1 MYNTNNGYDYLKY
14 MSIPFTLF
22 YLQTPLSATL
32 QALNKNKEM
41 FMMSTLEV
49 IIEFVC
55 LLILTPRYHVLSVAM
70 VMLIG
75 LFTTLVLSIYHVYK
89 YVYREA

>member
-1 MYNTNNGYDYLKY
+1 
-14 MSIPFTLF
+14 
-22 YLQTPLSATL
+22 
-32 QALNKNKEM
+32 
-41 FMMSTLEV
+41 MSTLEV

-75 LFTTLVLSIYHVYK
+75 LFTTLVLSAF
-89 YVYREA
+89 YVYMAIYSKRSIEKEMR

>member
-1 MYNTNNGYDYLKY
+1 
-14 MSIPFTLF
+14 
-22 YLQTPLSATL
+22 
-32 QALNKNKEM
+32 
-41 FMMSTLEV
+41 MMSTLEV